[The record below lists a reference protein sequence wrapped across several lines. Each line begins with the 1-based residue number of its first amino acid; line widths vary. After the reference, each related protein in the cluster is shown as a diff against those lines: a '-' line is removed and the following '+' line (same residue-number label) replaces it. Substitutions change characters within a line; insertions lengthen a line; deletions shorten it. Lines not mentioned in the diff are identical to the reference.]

1 MSIINL
7 CELHNI
13 KIICLYYIS
22 TNLCKMKHYLALLTI
37 FFLWQ
42 VSSVE
47 SFMQTNSKRCIGGN
61 CGIDKYI
68 APTPKLKKIIRDLL
82 KKSEKIKNILI
93 YPEPD
98 DKEDWESGE
107 IPWEP
112 QSAANETYSVNTTVT
127 DGETNSLTSYNLGML
142 FI

>member
-1 MSIINL
+1 MN
-7 CELHNI
+7 
-13 KIICLYYIS
+13 
-22 TNLCKMKHYLALLTI
+22 HYLALITI
-37 FFLWQ
+37 FFLGQ
-42 VSSVE
+42 VISIN
-47 SFMQTNSKRCIGGN
+47 SFMPVNSKRCVVGS

-68 APTPKLKKIIRDLL
+68 EPTPKLKKIIKNLL

-112 QSAANETYSVNTTVT
+112 RNDNITETYSVNGTIT
-127 DGETNSLTSYNLGML
+127 DNETHTISSYDLGML

>member
-1 MSIINL
+1 
-7 CELHNI
+7 
-13 KIICLYYIS
+13 
-22 TNLCKMKHYLALLTI
+22 MKNYLALLTI

-47 SFMQTNSKRCIGGN
+47 SFMPVNSKRCIGN
-61 CGIDKYI
+61 SCRIDEYI
-68 APTPKLKKIIRDLL
+68 EPTPKLKKIINDLL

-112 QSAANETYSVNTTVT
+112 RPAANETYSVNTTKT
-127 DGETNSLTSYNLGML
+127 DDETHSISSYNLGML

>member
-1 MSIINL
+1 
-7 CELHNI
+7 
-13 KIICLYYIS
+13 
-22 TNLCKMKHYLALLTI
+22 MKHYLALLTI

-42 VSSVE
+42 VSSVD

-112 QSAANETYSVNTTVT
+112 RPATNETYSVNTTNT
-127 DGETNSLTSYNLGML
+127 DGDIHTISSYNLGML

>member
-1 MSIINL
+1 MP
-7 CELHNI
+7 
-13 KIICLYYIS
+13 
-22 TNLCKMKHYLALLTI
+22 
-37 FFLWQ
+37 
-42 VSSVE
+42 V
-47 SFMQTNSKRCIGGN
+47 NSKRCIGEK

-68 APTPKLKKIIRDLL
+68 EPTPKLKKIIRDLL

-112 QSAANETYSVNTTVT
+112 KPSVNETYSVNTTVT
-127 DGETNSLTSYNLGML
+127 HGDVDTISSYNLGML

>member
-1 MSIINL
+1 MN
-7 CELHNI
+7 N
-13 KIICLYYIS
+13 
-22 TNLCKMKHYLALLTI
+22 YLALVTLC
-37 FFLWQ
+37 FFSYV
-42 VSSVE
+42 VSNE
-47 SFMQTNSKRCIGGN
+47 SFMPVNSKRCIGEK

-68 APTPKLKKIIRDLL
+68 EPTPKLKKIIRDLL

-98 DKEDWESGE
+98 DNEYWEFGE

-112 QSAANETYSVNTTVT
+112 KNETVVEIYEVKNKTCSELR
-127 DGETNSLTSYNLGML
+127 DETNTLSSYNLGML

>member
-1 MSIINL
+1 
-7 CELHNI
+7 
-13 KIICLYYIS
+13 
-22 TNLCKMKHYLALLTI
+22 MKHYLALLTV

-42 VSSVE
+42 VNSVE
-47 SFMQTNSKRCIGGN
+47 CFMQTNSKRCIGSS

-68 APTPKLKKIIRDLL
+68 EPTPKLKKIIKDLI

-112 QSAANETYSVNTTVT
+112 QPAANETYSVNNTVI
-127 DGETNSLTSYNLGML
+127 DSETHTISSYDLGML

>member
-1 MSIINL
+1 
-7 CELHNI
+7 
-13 KIICLYYIS
+13 
-22 TNLCKMKHYLALLTI
+22 MKHYLALLTV

-42 VSSVE
+42 VSPVE
-47 SFMQTNSKRCIGGN
+47 SFMQTNSRRCIGN
-61 CGIDKYI
+61 SCRIDEYI
-68 APTPKLKKIIRDLL
+68 GPTPKLKKIIKDLL

-112 QSAANETYSVNTTVT
+112 QPAANETYSINGTLS
-127 DGETNSLTSYNLGML
+127 DGDSYTISSHNLGML

>member
-1 MSIINL
+1 M
-7 CELHNI
+7 
-13 KIICLYYIS
+13 
-22 TNLCKMKHYLALLTI
+22 TI
-37 FFLWQ
+37 FFLGQ
-42 VSSVE
+42 VVSVD
-47 SFMQTNSKRCIGGN
+47 SFMPINSKRCIAEN

-68 APTPKLKKIIRDLL
+68 EPTPKLKKIIRDLL
-82 KKSEKIKNILI
+82 KKSEKIKNILV

-112 QSAANETYSVNTTVT
+112 QPAANETYSINGTLS
-127 DGETNSLTSYNLGML
+127 DGDSYTISSHNLGML

>member
-1 MSIINL
+1 MN
-7 CELHNI
+7 N
-13 KIICLYYIS
+13 
-22 TNLCKMKHYLALLTI
+22 YLALITV
-37 FFLWQ
+37 FFLCH

-47 SFMQTNSKRCIGGN
+47 SFMPTNSKRCFGGS
-61 CGIDKYI
+61 CKIDEYI
-68 APTPKLKKIIRDLL
+68 EPTPKLKKIIKDLM
-82 KKSEKIKNILI
+82 KKTEKIKNILI

-112 QSAANETYSVNTTVT
+112 QPCANETYSVNNTVT
-127 DGETNSLTSYNLGML
+127 DSETISLSSYNLGML

>member
-1 MSIINL
+1 MN
-7 CELHNI
+7 
-13 KIICLYYIS
+13 
-22 TNLCKMKHYLALLTI
+22 HYLSLMVLC
-37 FFLWQ
+37 FFSYV
-42 VSSVE
+42 VSNE
-47 SFMQTNSKRCIGGN
+47 SFVPVNSKRCVGN
-61 CGIDKYI
+61 NCRINEYI
-68 APTPKLKKIIRDLL
+68 EPTPKLKKIIKDLL

-112 QSAANETYSVNTTVT
+112 QPAANETYSMNNTLT
-127 DGETNSLTSYNLGML
+127 DSETHTISSYDLGML